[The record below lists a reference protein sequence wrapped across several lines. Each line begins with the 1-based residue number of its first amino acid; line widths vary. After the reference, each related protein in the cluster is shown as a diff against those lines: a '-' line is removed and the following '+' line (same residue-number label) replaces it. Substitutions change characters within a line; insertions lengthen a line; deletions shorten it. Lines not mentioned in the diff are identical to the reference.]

1 MTLWQTTITAV
12 GALIGGAIGSLGA
25 PWANWGA
32 AKQRLRRDDRKA
44 LVQEWRLL
52 IQEITASRPM
62 TRDFLEDGRYQTL
75 SRHLQPAAREELE
88 RRADRTVFV
97 PAETPG
103 VGFRRDTQLLAQ
115 EVDRIEKRWRLP

>member
-12 GALIGGAIGSLGA
+12 GALIGGAVGSLGA

-32 AKQRLRRDDRKA
+32 AKRRLRRDDRKA
-44 LVQEWRLL
+44 LVQGWRAL
-52 IQEITASRPM
+52 IQETTASRQV

-75 SRHLQPAAREELE
+75 SRHLQPAAREEIE
-88 RRADRTVFV
+88 RRADRTYFV

-103 VGFRRDTQLLAQ
+103 VGYFRDTHLLAR
-115 EVDRIEKRWRLP
+115 EVDRIEKKWRLP

>member
-12 GALIGGAIGSLGA
+12 GALIGGAVGSLGA
-25 PWANWGA
+25 PWAKWGA

-44 LVQEWRLL
+44 LVQGWRAL
-52 IQEITASRPM
+52 IQETTASRQM

-75 SRHLQPAAREELE
+75 SRHLQPAIREELE
-88 RRADRTVFV
+88 RRADRTAFV

-103 VGFRRDTQLLAQ
+103 VGSSRHMQLLAQ
-115 EVDRIEKRWRLP
+115 EVDRIEKKWRLP